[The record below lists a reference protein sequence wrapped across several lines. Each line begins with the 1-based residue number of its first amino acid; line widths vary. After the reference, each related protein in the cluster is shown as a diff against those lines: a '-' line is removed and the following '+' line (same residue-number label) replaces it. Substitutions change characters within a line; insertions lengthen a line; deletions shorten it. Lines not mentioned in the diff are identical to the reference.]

1 MEYNINDLL
10 DTYDFNSNFFKEV
23 GSNLLLTNKEIEIL
37 DKYNINYN
45 DCQSLKELIFK
56 IDTILTVEDIEEL
69 ETIAE
74 AIATRDYYQNTN
86 K

>member
-23 GSNLLLTNKEIEIL
+23 GPNLLLTNKEIEIL

-56 IDTILTVEDIEEL
+56 IDTILTVEDIE
-69 ETIAE
+69 
-74 AIATRDYYQNTN
+74 YQ
-86 K
+86 